1 MEIVEAPT
9 SATPGSIVE
18 YEFELYSFGLHPS
31 DLLDLSV
38 EIRGEAGTMTPLSS
52 TNHPFGSN
60 GSTLPNTEL
69 LSIDCLSSS
78 LGSYPVAS
86 VFPASPAP
94 WQDCPTS
101 GLIPIPVPAS
111 PSNTAPVTGFAND
124 DFLANLPGT
133 LDGPPGGGVM
143 RFRAEVLVGDPV
155 CVDEPDAGVRDL
167 VFEFSVDGLQ
177 GTDLVPPGPADNIA
191 TMVTEVPG
199 TCEVADIAFTTS
211 SDPATLTVDA
221 NGEATWFHEVTVT
234 NLSTGPG
241 AGTATDVPFEFE
253 HHSYAFAK
261 THGTPTCTS
270 SPAGLCPSAGAL
282 NDGIVAATSSNY
294 QFASVIDQLPPG
306 GSVTVSIPVTI
317 SRETCWS
324 STTAEINLSGQAGP
338 SPAQY
343 DPIYSPLTPP
353 EPPPFT
359 PGVNPFFGNNG
370 LQTVVPV
377 DGLTTCP
384 GGGPSAFIEL
394 EKFGPFA
401 TAADA
406 LAGSPLIGQTPGDF
420 ITDGTEVF
428 YKIIV
433 TNPNTVNAVPLG
445 EINDWNFNLPGLAT
459 SPPTGFVHTG
469 NTLADWDI
477 SCIPSPASEN
487 CHDLAGT
494 FFTTGYTNTFTLSY
508 DPDVHGGNS
517 EVPLAPEA
525 TLTYIVPFTMPIHL
539 NQCHDPELTSNRA
552 SAQYLNVT
560 GDTTTTP
567 QSIVEHYIG
576 MPPCTPGALQID
588 KQILPPAT
596 DTSIPIS
603 GEISWS
609 ITVTNASATETLDI
623 PRFIDQTFAFSVD
636 AEIVSIDC
644 TELSGG
650 AQCPPTAVMP
660 GVQTS
665 ASGSTT
671 PLSNPLHI
679 DHEWGSIGN
688 DTFPP
693 GGSIEFVITAQL
705 SNPGNTFSC
714 ISNQASFNGQND
726 PNGWIPAQDSAA
738 TCPPPG
744 PELSVQKRVVP
755 QIAEPGDLVTYTVTI
770 VNIGSAAAD
779 GTELIDPLPGAL
791 LGSNP
796 NGYINVTCSD
806 ISNAGFIPNPQGTA
820 VCPPVTSDANG
831 LTATIATMGPNSA
844 LELTY
849 QAVMP
854 ESIVSV
860 DNLVTVSAPSAGGLS
875 FGAGTA
881 QSQQNVQVQAQPT
894 GEPPPTD
901 PEPEPTP
908 VPVPLLGPSALILLT
923 ILTLMVGI
931 GYKQGRLT
939 R

>member
-1 MEIVEAPT
+1 VEIVEAPT

-221 NGEATWFHEVTVT
+221 NGEATWFHEV
-234 NLSTGPG
+234 
-241 AGTATDVPFEFE
+241 
-253 HHSYAFAK
+253 
-261 THGTPTCTS
+261 
-270 SPAGLCPSAGAL
+270 
-282 NDGIVAATSSNY
+282 
-294 QFASVIDQLPPG
+294 
-306 GSVTVSIPVTI
+306 
-317 SRETCWS
+317 
-324 STTAEINLSGQAGP
+324 
-338 SPAQY
+338 
-343 DPIYSPLTPP
+343 
-353 EPPPFT
+353 
-359 PGVNPFFGNNG
+359 
-370 LQTVVPV
+370 
-377 DGLTTCP
+377 
-384 GGGPSAFIEL
+384 
-394 EKFGPFA
+394 
-401 TAADA
+401 
-406 LAGSPLIGQTPGDF
+406 
-420 ITDGTEVF
+420 
-428 YKIIV
+428 
-433 TNPNTVNAVPLG
+433 
-445 EINDWNFNLPGLAT
+445 
-459 SPPTGFVHTG
+459 
-469 NTLADWDI
+469 
-477 SCIPSPASEN
+477 
-487 CHDLAGT
+487 
-494 FFTTGYTNTFTLSY
+494 
-508 DPDVHGGNS
+508 
-517 EVPLAPEA
+517 
-525 TLTYIVPFTMPIHL
+525 
-539 NQCHDPELTSNRA
+539 
-552 SAQYLNVT
+552 
-560 GDTTTTP
+560 
-567 QSIVEHYIG
+567 
-576 MPPCTPGALQID
+576 
-588 KQILPPAT
+588 
-596 DTSIPIS
+596 
-603 GEISWS
+603 
-609 ITVTNASATETLDI
+609 TVTNASATETLDI